1 MNFQD
6 ITFVIVMYRS
16 EKVIHECL
24 RELPK
29 DLRKIIVDN
38 SGNKK
43 LKKALK
49 NNMIIVNAT

>member
-6 ITFVIVMYRS
+6 TFVIVMYKS

-24 RELPK
+24 KELPK

-38 SGNKK
+38 SGNEKIKK
-43 LKKALK
+43 KY
-49 NNMIIVNAT
+49 